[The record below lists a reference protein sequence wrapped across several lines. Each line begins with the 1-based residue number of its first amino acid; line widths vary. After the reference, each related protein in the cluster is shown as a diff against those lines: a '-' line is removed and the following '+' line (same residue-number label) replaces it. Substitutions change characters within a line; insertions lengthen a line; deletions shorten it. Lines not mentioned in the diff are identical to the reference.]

1 MPRPETI
8 TAEAIEEGSPSRA
21 DAATI
26 ERMRRAVAMR
36 EPWHRALLTAIAEW
50 RQPIELLPDGRS
62 YDYLIANEAFD
73 WVLLAE
79 RLAEELN
86 GRIPP
91 EEREALL
98 FRGALPEE
106 LSDEEFHRRI
116 GPGKYRAHLNFIYG
130 VRIEEALQLAVE
142 EEVFKERRA
151 NPVNADARAHET
163 MFVRVYSKPR
173 DELYALFL
181 EETGEEDCG
190 GEMSLAHLHMF
201 TYWLFKFRV
210 RRGEPARVASDT
222 RKGIVQL
229 SLLETIRRTSP
240 LFSEPNEDGA
250 FVDATVR

>member
-1 MPRPETI
+1 MPHPETA
-8 TAEAIEEGSPSRA
+8 TTETIEEQSPRRA

-36 EPWHRALLTAIAEW
+36 EPWQRAVLTAIAEW
-50 RQPIELLPDGRS
+50 RQPVELLPDGRR

-73 WVLLAE
+73 WVLLAD
-79 RLAEELN
+79 RLLEEL
-86 GRIPP
+86 RKHVPP
-91 EEREALL
+91 QEREALL

-106 LSDEEFHRRI
+106 LSDEEFRRLI

-142 EEVFKERRA
+142 EEVLKERRA
-151 NPVNADARAHET
+151 NPVHADARAHET
-163 MFVRVYSKPR
+163 MFVRVYSKSR
-173 DELYALFL
+173 DDLYAMFL
-181 EETGEEDCG
+181 EETGDEDCKG
-190 GEMSLAHLHMF
+190 DISLAHLHTF

-229 SLLETIRRTSP
+229 ALLEAIRRTSP
-240 LFSEPNEDGA
+240 LFSEPSEAGA